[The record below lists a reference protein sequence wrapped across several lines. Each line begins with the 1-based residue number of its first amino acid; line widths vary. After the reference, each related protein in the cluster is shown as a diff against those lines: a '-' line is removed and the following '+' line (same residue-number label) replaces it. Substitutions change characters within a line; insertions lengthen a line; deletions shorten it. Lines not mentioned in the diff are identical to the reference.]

1 MFRSFLLLP
10 LSLNIPGKGL
20 FRKLIGEN
28 KTYNKRAVYNHTET
42 GELIFFKG
50 KIFNTLEN
58 KSKHFYFVDD
68 LWRSCVNCNYSENGT
83 DIGPVKSKS
92 SSLMVPR
99 LPFQEWEGFH
109 AGDSAQ
115 QMTGASRAW
124 PGLTLLTLADIK
136 TAAWLME
143 NRHLTQ
149 LERIIFT
156 TDLDTQSVNTELE
169 NIKRVAGT
177 VFNKSDDQIFEP
189 VQGNLITTSTEMFN
203 IDILLHSADLVN

>member
-1 MFRSFLLLP
+1 M
-10 LSLNIPGKGL
+10 
-20 FRKLIGEN
+20 
-28 KTYNKRAVYNHTET
+28 
-42 GELIFFKG
+42 
-50 KIFNTLEN
+50 
-58 KSKHFYFVDD
+58 
-68 LWRSCVNCNYSENGT
+68 ENGT
-83 DIGPVKSKS
+83 DIGAVKSKS

-99 LPFQEWEGFH
+99 LPFTEWTGFD

-115 QMTGASRAW
+115 QMTEASRAW
-124 PGLTLLTLADIK
+124 PGLTLLTQADIK
-136 TAAWLME
+136 TASWLVKK
-143 NRHLTQ
+143 NHISQ

-156 TDLDTQSVNTELE
+156 TDLDTQSVNTEVE